1 MPSLVIALVAM
12 YYRKFGCFFSCH
24 INYNKSQVCS
34 YYGLHTLDSVSD
46 IFSIIS
52 ANICFFQPQFLF
64 FPTQYLFFQPQSS
77 FSSFYFS
84 LSTVPRRAKPLCHVP
99 PPFVRSS
106 RRCLSPLPKRF
117 LHNLHLNACF
127 PAPLLLLILPHA
139 VHSPPHALCQPPQ
152 DKSQSCENP
161 WPLVSL
167 CVSGKHR

>member
-1 MPSLVIALVAM
+1 MFILWYSYLRL
-12 YYRKFGCFFSCH
+12 CFRH
-24 INYNKSQVCS
+24 IQPNLCEY
-34 YYGLHTLDSVSD
+34 L
-46 IFSIIS
+46 
-52 ANICFFQPQFLF
+52 FFQPQYLFFQPPIFVFFIPNICFSNPHFLF

-139 VHSPPHALCQPPQ
+139 VQSPPHVLCQPPQ
-152 DKSQSCENP
+152 DKSQSCDNP